1 MTFEFLY
8 IYILSH
14 ISRYMQTCIAHTCPQ
29 FHDIFFE
36 RRITFAGLSF
46 LDWSSAD
53 LKSDWFA
60 HHLLQCPVQDW
71 NLLLWPTIA
80 NWFLT
85 ITTNA
90 TMMQI
95 IHYASMG
102 QVKSI
107 SIHSIHVLLH
117 KIQFFPQNTS
127 IPSPKPPGRGSRA
140 LPSSS
145 SATRPCR
152 WRCGPV
158 CFVLGWIILSQR
170 K

>member
-1 MTFEFLY
+1 MIFAFLY
-8 IYILSH
+8 ILHIYIYH

-36 RRITFAGLSF
+36 RRLKPLHFLILPGLIIRRSQIW
-46 LDWSSAD
+46 LLRSA
-53 LKSDWFA
+53 
-60 HHLLQCPVQDW
+60 
-71 NLLLWPTIA
+71 IA

-95 IHYASMG
+95 MHYASMG

-107 SIHSIHVLLH
+107 KIHSIHVLLH
-117 KIQFFPQNTS
+117 KIHFFPQNTS

-158 CFVLGWIILSQR
+158 RFVLGLIILRHTRENSR
-170 K
+170 SSHCNIHR